1 MIAFIF
7 EVWPADGRVN
17 DYDQPSRAGF
27 DRRHHDQAGSANTA
41 IDSQVAWNYRLG
53 DRGSPI
59 ENV

>member
-27 DRRHHDQAGSANTA
+27 DRRHQ
-41 IDSQVAWNYRLG
+41 IKPVLRIPQ
-53 DRGSPI
+53 
-59 ENV
+59 

>member
-27 DRRHHDQAGSANTA
+27 CFASSR
-41 IDSQVAWNYRLG
+41 
-53 DRGSPI
+53 
-59 ENV
+59 